1 LVITD
6 YLLATSACEHWA
18 ERK

>member
-18 ERK
+18 EWK